1 MVLRPRGMPGDAQQ
15 VVPNVQGMGLRDALY
30 LLENRGLR
38 VQVTG
43 AGMVRRQSISPGQRF
58 TPGTTIQL
66 ELTT

>member
-1 MVLRPRGMPGDAQQ
+1 
-15 VVPNVQGMGLRDALY
+15 MGLRDALY

-43 AGMVRRQSISPGQRF
+43 AGMVRRQSLTPGHRF
-58 TPGTTIQL
+58 TPGTTILL